1 MVRSL
6 YSAIELITPDVWN
19 WFEFSCLASAWVL
32 ALALELVLVFA
43 AEVAT
48 FAVVADIVWVDG
60 DGEDLVVAEVEDV
73 DDGDGEDLVVAEV
86 EDVDDVKLILRN
98 LKDKGFKSAIVVN
111 LTNSKL
117 KVPVVRVIVPGLET
131 FKINKLSVGRRA
143 QENAIKCLI
152 PNP

>member
-48 FAVVADIVWVDG
+48 FAVVADIA
-60 DGEDLVVAEVEDV
+60 VVGAYHTPAENIIFDNGYRIGV
-73 DDGDGEDLVVAEV
+73 
-86 EDVDDVKLILRN
+86 
-98 LKDKGFKSAIVVN
+98 
-111 LTNSKL
+111 
-117 KVPVVRVIVPGLET
+117 
-131 FKINKLSVGRRA
+131 
-143 QENAIKCLI
+143 
-152 PNP
+152 